1 MRLRARFRRRGE
13 GEDEL
18 EGERDRM
25 IMLNF
30 ALGHSLTMRLS
41 KGGKQRRLYK
51 RFFFLHKFRC
61 DEPYKGQIPSLSRLV
76 SSFDPLVTHS
86 SFYSHLLIPKS
97 NFFFLFQASLDL
109 A

>member
-1 MRLRARFRRRGE
+1 MRLRARVRRRGE

-41 KGGKQRRLYK
+41 KGVKQSRLYK
-51 RFFFLHKFRC
+51 SFFLYKFRC

-97 NFFFLFQASLDL
+97 KLFFLLQASLDL